1 MTITL
6 TPTGA
11 DSCQLLEKTNSS
23 SALFPLPISAPGLIT
38 LLRSLLADPEARD
51 AQDGLIYADRMRDGL
66 RVHVGSGNFTIRY
79 ADLFPI
85 VMG

>member
-1 MTITL
+1 MSISL
-6 TPTGA
+6 TATGDNA
-11 DSCQLLEKTNSS
+11 CQLLEKTPSS

-51 AQDGLIYADRMRDGL
+51 AQDGPIYADRMRDGL